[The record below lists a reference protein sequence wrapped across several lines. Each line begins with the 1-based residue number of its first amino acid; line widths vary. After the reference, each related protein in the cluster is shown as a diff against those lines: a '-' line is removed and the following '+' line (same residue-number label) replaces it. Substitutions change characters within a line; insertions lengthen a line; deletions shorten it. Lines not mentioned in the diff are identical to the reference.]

1 MLADTYDIL
10 NCGPRNR
17 FIANGKLVS
26 NCNWQNLKRGSDIR
40 KAIHAPP
47 GYQLIIADLAQIEA
61 RINAWTAGQSNIV
74 SAFHDYDVI
83 LGYDAKGKPIRKG
96 PDIYRL
102 AAALIFGRRPEDV
115 TDAERF
121 IGKTCI
127 AEGTPV
133 LCKSGWKPIETITE
147 RDRVWD
153 GENWR
158 KHQGL
163 LSTGLKETTLSCG
176 VWLTPDHKIF
186 TGVTWKRADELLHDE
201 NTRCQTLAY
210 AAEKLP
216 SVVTSSRFA
225 ASARLSLA
233 ATAAC
238 PSTRSTYTTSALS
251 KALAA
256 TYALMVQ
263 RTKNGTGC
271 TAKRCRTMNTVRGF
285 LTGSAQRLADAITL
299 EAAYGKATAAGASTY
314 TKSGATIG
322 ALFYSISK
330 QLLAGIFLPWRST
343 GSTST
348 EDTNPETS
356 VLPPAVKTQP
366 TSGESTISKRL
377 LHTYDLS
384 SVAETNRFVV
394 CGENGPLLV
403 HNCVLGLGY
412 GAGAPKFATMLK
424 TAAGAPKEIV
434 ITDAFARDIHS
445 AWRQSNQAIVANW
458 KATGNKFKQAWLS
471 NSTVE
476 DGIVSYERSGDNM
489 FMHMPGGMAIR
500 YDGVELN
507 GNDMDYIK
515 VFRVNKTKEPTVVRG
530 RLYGGLLVENR
541 TQGFARR
548 VVAEHALAIAD
559 EVKSWQLV
567 MTTHDE
573 LVGLV
578 PNRSANKA
586 LKIAKAVM
594 SQAPSCAPGLPI
606 AVDAH
611 ISQRYD
617 K

>member
-1 MLADTYDIL
+1 MRADTYDIL

-102 AAALIFGRRPEDV
+102 AAALIFGKRPEEV

-121 IGKTCI
+121 IGKT
-127 AEGTPV
+127 A
-133 LCKSGWKPIETITE
+133 
-147 RDRVWD
+147 
-153 GENWR
+153 
-158 KHQGL
+158 
-163 LSTGLKETTLSCG
+163 
-176 VWLTPDHKIF
+176 
-186 TGVTWKRADELLHDE
+186 
-201 NTRCQTLAY
+201 
-210 AAEKLP
+210 
-216 SVVTSSRFA
+216 
-225 ASARLSLA
+225 
-233 ATAAC
+233 
-238 PSTRSTYTTSALS
+238 
-251 KALAA
+251 
-256 TYALMVQ
+256 
-263 RTKNGTGC
+263 
-271 TAKRCRTMNTVRGF
+271 
-285 LTGSAQRLADAITL
+285 
-299 EAAYGKATAAGASTY
+299 
-314 TKSGATIG
+314 
-322 ALFYSISK
+322 
-330 QLLAGIFLPWRST
+330 
-343 GSTST
+343 
-348 EDTNPETS
+348 
-356 VLPPAVKTQP
+356 
-366 TSGESTISKRL
+366 
-377 LHTYDLS
+377 
-384 SVAETNRFVV
+384 
-394 CGENGPLLV
+394 
-403 HNCVLGLGY
+403 VLGLGY

-458 KATGNKFKQAWLS
+458 KATGNKFRQAWLS

-611 ISQRYD
+611 VSQRYD